1 MSAHVDSFD
10 RNEPMAKWFASS
22 LALHVGVAAGLLGY
36 AAFQSHFHLNM
47 GSPNG
52 GGFGSVAVNVT
63 SSIPLPQRNSPTNP
77 VANPTES
84 AIPAPPPIPKSKPQ
98 PRTKFKEPPPDAI
111 KIPSKNAVHHYT
123 QEPPPDNKFRE
134 KQQYAEN
141 QVYTNSGQALSSP
154 MFSKPGAGG
163 VGVGT
168 SSPFGQQYGWY
179 ADLLQR
185 KVAGNWETSTVD
197 GRFTTAPPAIVT
209 FTIRK
214 DGSLAPGS
222 LKVKQSSGII
232 SLDLSAQ
239 HAILNSAPFA
249 ALPQGFPKS
258 DAEVELRFELRR

>member
-1 MSAHVDSFD
+1 MSAHVDTLD
-10 RNEPMAKWFASS
+10 QKEPMAKWFAGSII
-22 LALHVGVAAGLLGY
+22 LHVSAAGALLGY
-36 AAFQSHFHLNM
+36 AAFESHFHLNM

-52 GGFGSVAVNVT
+52 GGFGAVAVNVT
-63 SSIPLPQRNSPTNP
+63 SQIPLAQRNAPMNP
-77 VANPTES
+77 VANDTES
-84 AIPAPPPIPKSKPQ
+84 SLPTPPPKAKAKPQ
-98 PRTKFKEPPPDAI
+98 PKAKPKEIPADAVRL
-111 KIPSKNAVHHYT
+111 PSKNAVRRNT
-123 QEPPPDNKFRE
+123 PEPPPMNKFRE
-134 KQQYAEN
+134 KQTYAEN
-141 QVYTNSGQALSSP
+141 QVYSNQGQALSSP

-168 SSPFGQQYGWY
+168 ASPFGQQYGWY

-197 GRFTTAPPAIVT
+197 GRFTTAPAVVVT

-239 HAILNSAPFA
+239 HAILNSVPFA
-249 ALPQGFPKS
+249 QLPQGFPKN
-258 DAEVELRFELRR
+258 DADVELRFELRR